1 MIVPIPRSQRTS
13 EENVLPLINIVFLL
27 LIFFMI
33 AGVISATTPFPVDPP
48 RTRAA
53 EASDP
58 PQDGIAIGGEGQLA
72 FGGEEIELAELDDH
86 LANWQEEAASGEV
99 LAVQADAEASTRRL
113 LDVIEHLRA
122 ADVATIRLV
131 TVGGAEDE

>member
-48 RTRAA
+48 TTRAA

-58 PQDGIAIGGEGQLA
+58 PRDGIAIGRDGQLA
-72 FGGEEIELAELDDH
+72 FGGEEITLAELDEY
-86 LANWQEEAASGEV
+86 LGNWQRDAAPDDV
-99 LAVQADAEASTRRL
+99 LVVQADADASTREL
-113 LDVIEHLRA
+113 LDVIERLRA
-122 ADVATIRLV
+122 ADVATIRLI
-131 TVGGAEDE
+131 TVGGAEEP